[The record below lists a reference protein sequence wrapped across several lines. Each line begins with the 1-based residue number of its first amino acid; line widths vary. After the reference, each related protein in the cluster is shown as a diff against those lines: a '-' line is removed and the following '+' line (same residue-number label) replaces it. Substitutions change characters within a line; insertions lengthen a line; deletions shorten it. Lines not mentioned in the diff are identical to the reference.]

1 MSYIYNNVEVVRI
14 LDGDTID
21 VLIDVGFRF
30 KTIQRLRLL
39 NYDAPERRQPGYE
52 EARDKLQQLL
62 AAGPIT
68 LQTMKNDSF
77 GRWLS
82 YISVDS
88 ADVNATMA
96 AWLKEASFQ

>member
-1 MSYIYNNVEVVRI
+1 MSYIYKHVEVVRVVN
-14 LDGDTID
+14 GDTVHAQID
-21 VLIDVGFRF
+21 LGFGI
-30 KTIQRLRLL
+30 KTDQRLQLL
-39 NYDAPERRQPGYE
+39 DCNAPEEGQPGYE

-68 LQTMKNDSF
+68 LQTTKMDGF
-77 GRWLS
+77 RRWLS
-82 YISVDS
+82 YLSVDS